1 MRKAK
6 YLSFD
11 ELMKFISQEF
21 LEIPEHRAAGKVKY
35 ELHDCLMSGLAMMF
49 FQHPSLL
56 KYQEKMKQGR
66 GKSNLERIFHT
77 SSVPSDTQ
85 MREILD
91 GVEIA
96 TIRVILKKLFERTRR
111 YGIAAAQWAIE
122 SDYLVVL
129 DATQYFSSEQIQCA
143 SCLTRTNNKG
153 ETRYCHQVL
162 PATIVK
168 PGRHQILLLDV
179 EEICNSD
186 GTEKQDCEV
195 NAAKRLINRLRKE
208 HAKLS
213 MTIGG
218 DDIYSREPM
227 INELRANRYN
237 FILVAKP
244 TSHKE
249 MFSELE
255 QLARL
260 GAVESGEYE
269 ESKGKKILVTRYRI
283 GRQVP
288 LNGADKCF
296 VNFFEIW
303 QEDKASGKQLYHN
316 SWVTDLDI
324 TKSNIARLANKGR
337 ARWKIEN
344 EGFNV
349 QKNDGYELTHNYG
362 HGQNNLSMI
371 FYLLNILAF
380 TLHQILEITDDLYF
394 QAKKH
399 EGGLRYLWEKL
410 RTLFDIWPLRGWTR
424 MLEICLEKEPVF
436 DQL

>member
-1 MRKAK
+1 MRKPK

-21 LEIPEHRAAGKVKY
+21 MKIPEHRAADKVKY
-35 ELHDCLMSGLAMMF
+35 ELRDCLMSGLAMMF

-56 KYQEKMKQGR
+56 QYQEKMKQGR
-66 GKSNLERIFHT
+66 GKSNLERIFQT
-77 SSVPSDTQ
+77 SSIPSDTQ

-91 GVEIA
+91 EVEKEPL
-96 TIRVILKKLFERTRR
+96 RVLLKKLFERTRR
-111 YGIAAAQWAIE
+111 YGVAAAQWAIE

-129 DATQYFSSEQIQCA
+129 DATQYFSSGQIQCA
-143 SCLTRTNNKG
+143 SCLTRTNKKG

-168 PGRHQILLLDV
+168 PGTHQILLLDV

-195 NAAKRLINRLRKE
+195 NAAKRLIKRLRKE

-227 INELRANRYN
+227 VNELRANRCN

-244 TSHKE
+244 TSHTE

-255 QLARL
+255 QLAKL

-288 LNGADKCF
+288 LNGAGNCF

-316 SWVTDLDI
+316 SWITNFDVT
-324 TKSNIARLANKGR
+324 KNNIARLVNKGR

-349 QKNDGYELTHNYG
+349 QKNGGYELAHNYG

-380 TLHQILEITDDLYF
+380 TLHQILEITDELY
-394 QAKKH
+394 QRAKEH
-399 EGGLRYLWEKL
+399 AGGLRYLWEDL
-410 RTLFDIWPLRGWTR
+410 RSLMKRWPLSSWTR
-424 MLEICLEKEPVF
+424 MLEISMEKEPVF

>member
-1 MRKAK
+1 MRPQK

-11 ELMKFISQEF
+11 GLIDYISA
-21 LEIPEHRAAGKVKY
+21 EIEQIADHRADKQVKY
-35 ELHDCLMSGLAMMF
+35 ELRDCLMSGLAMMF

-66 GKSNLERIFHT
+66 GQSNLERLFQT

-91 GVEIA
+91 GVEKEPL
-96 TIRVILKKLFERTRR
+96 RVLLKQIFERTRR
-111 YGIAAAQWAIE
+111 YGVAAAQWAIE

-129 DATQYFSSEQIQCA
+129 DATQYFSSEAIQCP
-143 SCLTRTNNKG
+143 SCLTRTNKNG
-153 ETRYCHQVL
+153 GVRYCHQVL

-168 PGRHQILLLDV
+168 PGTHQILPLDV

-186 GTEKQDCEV
+186 GAEKQDCEV
-195 NAAKRLINRLRKE
+195 NAAKRLINRLRQE
-208 HAKLS
+208 HPKLQ

-244 TSHKE
+244 TSHTE
-249 MFSELE
+249 MFSEIE
-255 QLARL
+255 QLAKL
-260 GAVESGEYE
+260 GGVEIGEYE
-269 ESKGKKILVTRYRI
+269 ESKGNKRLVTRYRI
-283 GRQVP
+283 ARQVP
-288 LNGADKCF
+288 LNGAGKCI
-296 VNFFEIW
+296 VNFFEVW
-303 QEDKASGKQLYHN
+303 QEDKASGQQLYHN
-316 SWVTDLDI
+316 SWVTDLEI
-324 TKSNIARLANKGR
+324 TKKNIARLANKGR

-349 QKNDGYELTHNYG
+349 QKNGGYELAHNYG
-362 HGQNNLSMI
+362 HGQHNLSMI

-380 TLHQILEITDDLYF
+380 TLHQILEITDALY
-394 QAKKH
+394 QSAKKH
-399 EGGLRYLWEKL
+399 EGGLRYLWQKL
-410 RTLFDIWPLRGWTR
+410 RTLFDIWPLRSWHR

-436 DQL
+436 DDL

>member
-1 MRKAK
+1 MRKPT

-11 ELMKFISQEF
+11 ELIKFISKEF
-21 LEIPEHRAAGKVKY
+21 LQIPEHRAAAKVKY
-35 ELHDCLMSGLAMMF
+35 ELNDCLMSGLAMMF

-56 KYQEKMKQGR
+56 QYQEKMKQGR
-66 GKSNLERIFHT
+66 GRSNLERLFNT

-91 GVEIA
+91 GVQVA
-96 TIRVILKKLFERTRR
+96 GVRVILKKIFERTRR
-111 YGIAAAQWAIE
+111 YGVASAHWAIE

-129 DATQYFSSEQIQCA
+129 DATQYFSSEAIQCP
-143 SCLTRTNNKG
+143 SCLRRTNKKG
-153 ETRYCHQVL
+153 ETVYCHQVL

-168 PGRHQILLLDV
+168 PGTHQILPLDV

-186 GTEKQDCEV
+186 GAEKQDCEV

-208 HAKLS
+208 HAKLQ

-249 MFSELE
+249 MFSEIE
-255 QLARL
+255 QLTKT
-260 GAVESGEYE
+260 GGVETGEYE
-269 ESKGKKILVTRYRI
+269 ESKGNKILVTRYRI

-288 LNGADKCF
+288 LNGAGKCI

-316 SWVTDLDI
+316 SWVTNLDI
-324 TKSNIARLANKGR
+324 TRQNIARLANKGR
-337 ARWKIEN
+337 ARWKVEN

-349 QKNDGYELTHNYG
+349 QKNGGYELEHNYG
-362 HGQNNLSMI
+362 HGQNNLSMV

-380 TLHQILEITDDLYF
+380 TLHQILEITDLCY
-394 QAKKH
+394 QRAKEH
-399 EGGLRYLWEKL
+399 AGGLRYIWEDL
-410 RTLFDIWPLRGWTR
+410 RSLMKRWPLSSWTR
-424 MLEICLEKEPVF
+424 MLEISMEKEPVF